1 MNAIPRTSPDF
12 EQALVF
18 AMKWEVGDA
27 PNGGY
32 LSPEKAAALGDPG
45 GETKW
50 GISKRS
56 YPNIDIAALAFD
68 DARDIYFA
76 DYWLSS
82 GKQRSCCDHMPWPLA
97 TVHFDCV
104 VNVGNWKTTRAGEPL
119 YHGRAN
125 MILQR
130 ALGADDDGA
139 IGPATLVAMRAAD
152 PVVAAKRALQQ
163 RDMYYAARDRW
174 ADQFRQGWY
183 NRTNDL
189 RRQFLPRDPRPSEP
203 PPVPNHHPVA

>member
-1 MNAIPRTSPDF
+1 MTGDAPHDF
-12 EQALVF
+12 ERALAF
-18 AMKWEVGDA
+18 ALKWEVGNV

-45 GETKW
+45 GETKY

-56 YPNIDIAALAFD
+56 YPHLDIAALTPAG
-68 DARDIYFA
+68 ARDIYLA

-82 GKQRSCCDHMPWPLA
+82 GKQRSCCDRMAWPLNV
-97 TVHFDCV
+97 VHFDCA
-104 VNVGNWKTTRAGEPL
+104 VNVGNWKTTKAGEPL

-130 ALGADDDGA
+130 ALGVDDDGA
-139 IGPATLVAMRAAD
+139 IGPATLAVLRESN
-152 PVVAAKRALQQ
+152 PVEVAKRTLQQ
-163 RDMYYAARDRW
+163 RDMYYATRDRW
-174 ADQFRQGWY
+174 ADPFRQGWY

-189 RRQFLPRDPRPSEP
+189 RRTFVSPDPRPSEP
-203 PPVPNHHPVA
+203 PRVPWHDPVA